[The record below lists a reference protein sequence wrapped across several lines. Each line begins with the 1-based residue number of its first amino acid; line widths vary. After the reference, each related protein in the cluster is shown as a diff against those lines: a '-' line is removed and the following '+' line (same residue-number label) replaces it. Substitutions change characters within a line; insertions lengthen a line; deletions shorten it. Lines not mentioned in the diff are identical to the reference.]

1 MESIFFR
8 SWWVPALRGLL
19 GVLFAVL
26 AIGWPGLTLLSSVA
40 LFAAYEILAGI
51 ASLAGALRRR
61 TGGQVHR
68 DAVIL
73 GIVSIG
79 AGLVAAYH
87 PAATAVCMRT
97 SRARCCWRW
106 ACACARWSSRVGRA
120 TTGACRP
127 PASGP
132 RPACGGARTARDG
145 IG

>member
-26 AIGWPGLTLLSSVA
+26 AIGWPGLTLLSFVA
-40 LFAAYEILAGI
+40 LVAAYAILTGI
-51 ASLAGALRRR
+51 ASLSGARRHR
-61 TGGQVHR
+61 TGGQVHW

-87 PAATAVCMRT
+87 PAAMALRMRS

-106 ACACARWSSRVGRA
+106 APAR
-120 TTGACRP
+120 
-127 PASGP
+127 
-132 RPACGGARTARDG
+132 
-145 IG
+145 